1 MYNPGRDFF
10 KGFERVRWPIN
21 LVEKFRRRNW
31 RNVYYDFDS
40 IFRLVFFFSFLKET
54 IVYRV
59 ENFSRGRKKKEMKEE
74 KCWHV
79 ARRTKAV
86 K

>member
-40 IFRLVFFFSFLKET
+40 IFRLVFFFFFFKGDDCLSRGKF
-54 IVYRV
+54 
-59 ENFSRGRKKKEMKEE
+59 FSRKKEKRNERG
-74 KCWHV
+74 KV
-79 ARRTKAV
+79 LARGT
-86 K
+86 

>member
-40 IFRLVFFFSFLKET
+40 IFRLV
-54 IVYRV
+54 YRV